1 MEAMHISPRTHSFS
15 FVLFF
20 IEPFEAPSDEED
32 RISRNKRNM
41 SDEEHIKR
49 MQKEFEQKRKELL
62 LEAENVVR
70 MREEAYN
77 QELLK
82 LQTELEK
89 HRRVQKEAI
98 ESERE
103 KRGGTHILL
112 AEYDHQDKINKTSD
126 NVTKNCA
133 LQ

>member
-1 MEAMHISPRTHSFS
+1 
-15 FVLFF
+15 
-20 IEPFEAPSDEED
+20 
-32 RISRNKRNM
+32 
-41 SDEEHIKR
+41 

-89 HRRVQKEAI
+89 HRRIQKKDSGASSTGAFFLRIRKFENN
-98 ESERE
+98 
-103 KRGGTHILL
+103 L
-112 AEYDHQDKINKTSD
+112 AND
-126 NVTKNCA
+126 
-133 LQ
+133 

>member
-1 MEAMHISPRTHSFS
+1 
-15 FVLFF
+15 
-20 IEPFEAPSDEED
+20 
-32 RISRNKRNM
+32 
-41 SDEEHIKR
+41 

-89 HRRVQKEAI
+89 HRRLQKKDSTSTVL
-98 ESERE
+98 SE
-103 KRGGTHILL
+103 TQIQMFDSNNQ
-112 AEYDHQDKINKTSD
+112 ANSNQDDAKNHA
-126 NVTKNCA
+126 KNCCI
-133 LQ
+133 Q

>member
-1 MEAMHISPRTHSFS
+1 MYAK
-15 FVLFF
+15 
-20 IEPFEAPSDEED
+20 
-32 RISRNKRNM
+32 ISRREDQKNM
-41 SDEEHIKR
+41 LFCYLVRTYFFCRIDDEHIKR

-89 HRRVQKEAI
+89 QRRLQKETI
-98 ESERE
+98 E
-103 KRGGTHILL
+103 KM
-112 AEYDHQDKINKTSD
+112 AVAKTNNS
-126 NVTKNCA
+126 NVTTVANAAAANGFEVNNTETSPNTKVSKGCVV
-133 LQ
+133 Q

>member
-1 MEAMHISPRTHSFS
+1 
-15 FVLFF
+15 
-20 IEPFEAPSDEED
+20 
-32 RISRNKRNM
+32 
-41 SDEEHIKR
+41 

-89 HRRVQKEAI
+89 HRRLQKKDSGASSTVSETQI
-98 ESERE
+98 EMLDSTNQQF
-103 KRGGTHILL
+103 GSN
-112 AEYDHQDKINKTSD
+112 QDQNQK
-126 NVTKNCA
+126 KNFSF
-133 LQ
+133 Q

>member
-1 MEAMHISPRTHSFS
+1 MEN
-15 FVLFF
+15 
-20 IEPFEAPSDEED
+20 EPSNDIAS
-32 RISRNKRNM
+32 SSKSKRNLT
-41 SDEEHIKR
+41 DEEHIKK

-89 HRRVQKEAI
+89 HRRLQKEAI
-98 ESERE
+98 DAERHKGTGANFEMKKNSENS
-103 KRGGTHILL
+103 LL
-112 AEYDHQDKINKTSD
+112 GDQSQE
-126 NVTKNCA
+126 KNCVI
-133 LQ
+133 Q

>member
-1 MEAMHISPRTHSFS
+1 
-15 FVLFF
+15 
-20 IEPFEAPSDEED
+20 
-32 RISRNKRNM
+32 
-41 SDEEHIKR
+41 

-89 HRRVQKEAI
+89 HRRLQKKESGVSSTVSETQI
-98 ESERE
+98 EMLDSTNQQF
-103 KRGGTHILL
+103 GTHPD
-112 AEYDHQDKINKTSD
+112 ENQK
-126 NVTKNCA
+126 KNCSI
-133 LQ
+133 Q

>member
-1 MEAMHISPRTHSFS
+1 
-15 FVLFF
+15 
-20 IEPFEAPSDEED
+20 
-32 RISRNKRNM
+32 
-41 SDEEHIKR
+41 

-89 HRRVQKEAI
+89 HRRMQKKDSGASSTGDFFK
-98 ESERE
+98 ES
-103 KRGGTHILL
+103 KNLKIIWQTI
-112 AEYDHQDKINKTSD
+112 DKKHENSKVFFTMIF
-126 NVTKNCA
+126 
-133 LQ
+133 